1 MLINPNEQGG
11 GQGIKVGVKKKS
23 EKDKIVKNN
32 KLLVVKTNPR
42 LLLIITSFSR
52 PKD

>member
-1 MLINPNEQGG
+1 M
-11 GQGIKVGVKKKS
+11 KVGVKKL
-23 EKDKIVKNN
+23 EKDKIDIVENS